1 MNLDEVKILL
11 DKFRKLPQETEW
23 LEFKEARRSFSFED
37 LGKYFS
43 ALSNEARLQSV
54 DYGWL
59 ILGVEN
65 EKWSI
70 VGTSFKLRGGLD
82 DLKHDISQHT
92 TGNLSFVAIHEV
104 EMSEGRVLMFQIPPA
119 PQGLPIAWKRH
130 YYGRDGES
138 LAGLNLQEIETI
150 RGNINDWSEDVCPDA
165 TLYDLDLKAIEFA
178 RVEFIKKHPAL
189 EEEIKKWDDK
199 TFFNKAKLTIK
210 GKLTKAIIL
219 SLLFFLP
226 VKKFVKKFVILNIAI
241 CRIKHYSLKSF

>member
-1 MNLDEVKILL
+1 
-11 DKFRKLPQETEW
+11 
-23 LEFKEARRSFSFED
+23 
-37 LGKYFS
+37 
-43 ALSNEARLQSV
+43 
-54 DYGWL
+54 
-59 ILGVEN
+59 
-65 EKWSI
+65 
-70 VGTSFKLRGGLD
+70 
-82 DLKHDISQHT
+82 
-92 TGNLSFVAIHEV
+92 
-104 EMSEGRVLMFQIPPA
+104 MSEGRVLMFQIPPA